1 VFGAGIMRVL
11 VVGGYG
17 LIGLEVIQALSRA
30 GHQVAG
36 FGRSPET
43 GRRIAPHI
51 PWNHGDMRRMQ
62 AAADWAPSLAGI
74 DAVVNAAGA
83 LQDGAKD
90 DLQLVQDGAIRAL
103 VAACE
108 AAGVK
113 QFVQISAPGAEAGA
127 RTAFLATKAAGDAA
141 VRASSLDWTILKP
154 GLVISAGAYG
164 ATGLLRML
172 AAAPVVQPIALADAR
187 VQTVA
192 GSDVGEAVRAVL
204 AGEVASRRDYELV
217 EDEVHTLEEM
227 LKTVRRWVGRDDAL
241 AVWRL
246 PRWAAFG
253 IGWFADVGGLMGWRS
268 PLRTTALRSL
278 ADGVTGDASAWRE
291 AGGFRL
297 KPLEETLRALP
308 STMQERV
315 FGRAQLVFP
324 FLLLMLSAF
333 WLASGMIGL
342 VQREQA
348 GALIAP
354 RVGVDVAA
362 WFVAVGIVLDIA
374 IGWGLLWRKW
384 ARRAAWGSI
393 LVSLGYLGAGT
404 IVTPEL
410 WADPLGRFVK
420 VFPAIALALVVAAL
434 VEER

>member
-1 VFGAGIMRVL
+1 MRVL

-17 LIGLEVIQALSRA
+17 LIGLEVIQALLRA
-30 GHQVAG
+30 GHQVVG

-62 AAADWAPSLAGI
+62 AAADWLPSLSGI

-83 LQDGAKD
+83 MQDGAKD
-90 DLQLVQDGAIRAL
+90 DLKLVQDGAIRAL
-103 VAACE
+103 AAACE

-113 QFVQISAPGAEAGA
+113 RFVQISAPGAEMSA
-127 RTAFLATKAAGDAA
+127 RTAFLSTKAAGDAA
-141 VRASSLDWTILKP
+141 VRASKLDWTILKP

-164 ATGLLRML
+164 ATALLRML

-187 VQTVA
+187 VQAVA

-217 EDEVHTLEEM
+217 EDEVHTLEAM
-227 LKTVRRWVGRDDAL
+227 VKAVRRWAGRDDAL

-246 PRWAAFG
+246 PRWMAFG
-253 IGWFADVGGLMGWRS
+253 IGWFADVGGRMGWRP

-278 ADGVTGDASAWRE
+278 ADGVTGDAGPWRA

-324 FLLLMLSAF
+324 FLLLILSAF
-333 WLASGMIGL
+333 WLSSGVIGM

-348 GALIAP
+348 EAVIAA
-354 RVGVDVAA
+354 RVGTDVAT
-362 WFVAVGIVLDIA
+362 WLVVSGIVLDLA

-384 ARRAAWGSI
+384 VRRAAWGSI
-393 LVSLGYLGAGT
+393 LVSLGYLAAGT
-404 IVTPEL
+404 LVTPEL
-410 WADPLGRFVK
+410 WADPLGPFVK
-420 VFPAIALALVVAAL
+420 VFPAIALALAVAAL